1 MNGLI
6 AKYLARPYL
15 VLSFVLLL
23 AMIGIMGYF
32 QMPLNLYPDSD
43 RPQITVMTVEPGA
56 AAADVEA
63 KISRTIEKELAT
75 LGNVLRVS
83 STSKDEVSVVNVEFD
98 YTRSVDS
105 AATDVSNAISK
116 VMGQLPTDIRTP
128 QVFKISQAT
137 QPTVILGLS
146 PKPDSALDMA
156 QVRQLADN
164 EIKEELGRVSGIAQV
179 DVFGGYQPELKVSV
193 NPDALTRF
201 SVAISDVT
209 AALAA
214 NNVNVPN
221 GLIIKNASQYLL
233 KTQGEFITP
242 EDAGNIVVAHR
253 QTGDIHLRDLAT
265 VTRSVVEPQ
274 SSYHG
279 NGHPAIGMSILRSPV
294 GVTMDGVKAVESYL
308 PTLKQKYPGINF
320 EISDTQGTLIR
331 TSVENMQDAL
341 RDAILLTVFVIF
353 LFLGNMRITL
363 LAAIS
368 LPFTYLL
375 TFGVMW
381 LMGSEFNMVT
391 LTGVIVAVG
400 MLLDDAI
407 VVLENI
413 ARHYEQH
420 PDKLRD
426 AVVGGTEEVLL
437 AIFSG
442 TYATVMVIAPIIF
455 VGGYVQT
462 ILRPLSLSL
471 CIALI
476 ASYIVSVTIIPI
488 LAPILLKATFK
499 PNLIEKVAIY
509 FDKKIIERLCNFYV
523 GALGVALRYR
533 LVFIVVGVI
542 LFMVSTK
549 LLPLVGKDLQP
560 SMDTGIIKINFET
573 NTDMSL
579 ADTEKIATSMEK
591 AIYAQPGVLSVSTI
605 IGSESGIVSFGSGKL
620 PQQGNITIRL
630 ADKFHRPDTIWQ
642 VEERLRQ
649 QFSLIPGIKY
659 VDVFDFGAT
668 AMSSIKAPVD
678 VMISGPDRT
687 VLNNLGQQVYEKMN
701 QVPGLTT
708 VSRSW
713 TADKKELVFVAN
725 KERCAL
731 YEVSPAS
738 VSRQMA
744 EAVRGAPASTFRINE
759 EDGINFRVE
768 YPLDKRN
775 DIEKLLTMLIN
786 TPKGP
791 IPLQSLGTVSLNSSP
806 TIFTRQGLQ
815 NTIDILGYRER
826 MAISHLNEGVQ
837 KGLSGIKLPEGYKIT
852 QEGDLKDMLSSGE
865 TMSRA
870 LGIGLILLYFSLIPA
885 FRSFVHPLIIMS
897 AIPLGFIGAVWSLL
911 AAGKHVSQSGTMGM
925 ILLAGIVVK
934 NSILL
939 IDFILEAREGGS
951 DLRQAITDSVRIR
964 TRPIL
969 MTACGTAVGMIP
981 IAMEWAVGL
990 ERLSPLAVVSIGG
1003 LMLSTFLTLIY
1014 VPILYSLIEDIKSF
1028 VFRYSKRLGFVE
1040 SKTIKG

>member
-1 MNGLI
+1 MKGLI
-6 AKYLARPYL
+6 AKYLARPHL
-15 VLSFVLLL
+15 VLSFVFLL
-23 AMIGIMGYF
+23 AMIGVMGYF

-116 VMGQLPTDIRTP
+116 VMGQLPSDIRTP
-128 QVFKISQAT
+128 QIFKINQAT
-137 QPTVILGLS
+137 QPTAVVALS
-146 PKPDSALDMA
+146 PKPGSALDMA

-164 EIKEELGRVSGIAQV
+164 EIKEELGRVPGIAQV

-193 NPDALTRF
+193 NPDALARF
-201 SVAISDVT
+201 SVTISDIA

-214 NNVNVPN
+214 NNANMPN
-221 GLIIKNASQYLL
+221 GLVIKGNSQYLL
-233 KTQGEFITP
+233 KTQGEFVTP
-242 EDAGNIVVAHR
+242 EDAGNIVVARR
-253 QTGDIHLRDLAT
+253 QTGDIHLRDVAT
-265 VTRSVVEPQ
+265 VTRAVAEPQ
-274 SSYHG
+274 SAYHG

-294 GVTMDGVKAVESYL
+294 GVTMDGVKAIEGYL
-308 PTLKQKYPGINF
+308 PMLKQKYPGINF

-331 TSVENMQDAL
+331 TSVENMRDAL

-413 ARHYEQH
+413 ARHYEQQ
-420 PDKLRD
+420 PGKLQD
-426 AVVGGTEEVLL
+426 AVIGGTEEVLL

-455 VGGYVQT
+455 AGGYVQT

-471 CIALI
+471 CIALV

-488 LAPILLKATFK
+488 LAPILLRAAYR
-499 PNLIEKVAIY
+499 PNLFEKVAVR
-509 FDKKIIERLCNFYV
+509 FDQTVVERLCGLYV
-523 GALGVALRYR
+523 GAVNIALRRR
-533 LVFIVVGVI
+533 LIFIFAGVI
-542 LFMVSTK
+542 LFAVSIR
-549 LLPLVGKDLQP
+549 LLPLAGKDLQP
-560 SMDTGIIKINFET
+560 PMDTGIIKISFESS
-573 NTDMSL
+573 TDTSL
-579 ADTEKIATSMEK
+579 ADTEKIAAAMEK
-591 AIYAQPGVLSVSTI
+591 AIYVEPGVLSVSTI
-605 IGSESGIVSFGSGKL
+605 IGSEPGIVSFGSGKL
-620 PQQGNITIRL
+620 PQQGNITVRL
-630 ADKFHRPDTIWQ
+630 ADKFHRPETIWQ
-642 VEERLRQ
+642 VEARLRQ
-649 QFSLIPGIKY
+649 QFSLIPGLKY
-659 VDVFDFGAT
+659 ADVFDFGAT
-668 AMSSIKAPVD
+668 PMSSIKAPVD

-687 VLNNLGQQVYEKMN
+687 VLNNLGQQVYERLN

-713 TADKKELVFVAN
+713 TADKRELVFAAN

-731 YEVSPAS
+731 YEISPAS
-738 VSRQMA
+738 VSRQLA

-759 EDGINFRVE
+759 EDGINFRVQ
-768 YPLDKRN
+768 YPEDKRN
-775 DIEKLLTMLIN
+775 DIGKLSTMLIS

-791 IPLQSLGTVSLNSSP
+791 VPLQSLGTVSFNSSP
-806 TIFTRQGLQ
+806 TLFTRQGLQ
-815 NTIDILGYRER
+815 NTVDILGYRER

-837 KGLSGIKLPEGYKIT
+837 KALAGIKLPEGYKIT
-852 QEGDLKDMLSSGE
+852 QEGDLKDMMSSGD

-870 LGIGLILLYFSLIPA
+870 LGIGLILLFFSLIPA

-939 IDFILEAREGGS
+939 IDFILEARERGS
-951 DLRQAITDSVRIR
+951 SLQQAITDSVRVR

-981 IAMEWAVGL
+981 IAFEWAVGL

-1014 VPILYSLIEDIKSF
+1014 VPILYSLLEDARNV
-1028 VFRYSKRLGFVE
+1028 VFKYA
-1040 SKTIKG
+1040 KGLRPSWNGTAKG